1 MVQRSIKIA
10 SWNEGIHASKKMTIK
25 CSNANKKY
33 WFGVVASVLE
43 GKKKHA
49 TLPVSI
55 L

>member
-10 SWNEGIHASKKMTIK
+10 SWNEGIHASNKMMIK

-33 WFGVVASVLE
+33 WFGVVTSVWV

-49 TLPVSI
+49 TLPVSS